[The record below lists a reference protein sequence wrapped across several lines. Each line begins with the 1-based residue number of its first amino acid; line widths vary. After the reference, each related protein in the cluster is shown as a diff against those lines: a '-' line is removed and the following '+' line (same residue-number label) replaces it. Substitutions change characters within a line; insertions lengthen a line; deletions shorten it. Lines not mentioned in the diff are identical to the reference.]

1 MITRGALLMKRVKV
15 YFTIIFLFFLYS
27 NGIADPSGD
36 YSSVYADYPR
46 SKNIIGI
53 GEIEKSGNMLKDK
66 RVVEVLARLE
76 IAKQIKVKLRE
87 ETLDIACEGTAGK
100 VFGGGIECKNEF
112 VMVIEETVD
121 EVLVGSSI
129 VDNGER
135 GSIVFA
141 IAVLPRSKSGGELE
155 KNVQKSVDRAR
166 KSLQKAKEGDTR
178 SLNNAREEY
187 AKAVTYDKEKEIIE
201 GVRSR
206 ASAAF
211 EDLEKELMKL
221 K

>member
-1 MITRGALLMKRVKV
+1 MKRVKV
-15 YFTIIFLFFLYS
+15 CFTIVFLFFLYS
-27 NGIADPSGD
+27 DGLADPSSE
-36 YSSVYADYPR
+36 YATVYANYPK

-53 GEIEKSGNMLKDK
+53 GEVEKSGNMLKDK
-66 RVVEVLARLE
+66 RIAEVLARLE

-87 ETLDIACEGTAGK
+87 ETLDIACEGTTGK

-141 IAVLPRSKSGGELE
+141 IAVLPRDKTGGELE
-155 KNVQKSVDRAR
+155 KNVQESVDKAR
-166 KSLQKAKEGDTR
+166 ESLQKAKEGDTR
-178 SLNNAREEY
+178 SLKNAKEKY